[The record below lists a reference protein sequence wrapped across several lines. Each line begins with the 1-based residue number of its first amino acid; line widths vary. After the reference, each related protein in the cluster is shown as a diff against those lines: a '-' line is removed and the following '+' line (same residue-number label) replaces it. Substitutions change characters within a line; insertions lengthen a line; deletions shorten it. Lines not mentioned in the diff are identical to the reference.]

1 MGGVL
6 VNPKPVMMISVFP
19 RFGPILGDTSSNRL
33 FGSSNRLFGVCLEVR
48 LEVCL
53 EVLEVYNGSFKA

>member
-1 MGGVL
+1 MGRVL
-6 VNPKPVMMISVFP
+6 VNPRPVMMISVFP
-19 RFGPILGDTSSNRL
+19 KFGPILGET
-33 FGSSNRLFGVCLEVR
+33 SSNRLFGVCLEVCLEVY

>member
-19 RFGPILGDTSSNRL
+19 RFGPILGDTSSK
-33 FGSSNRLFGVCLEVR
+33 RLFGVCLEVC
-48 LEVCL
+48 LEVL
-53 EVLEVYNGSFKA
+53 EVLEVYNGSFSAFKA